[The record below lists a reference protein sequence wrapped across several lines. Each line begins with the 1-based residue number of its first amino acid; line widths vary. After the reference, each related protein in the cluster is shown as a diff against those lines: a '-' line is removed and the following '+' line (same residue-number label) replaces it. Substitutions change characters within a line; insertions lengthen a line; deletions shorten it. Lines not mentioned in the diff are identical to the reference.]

1 MMTAMFADS
10 ERARGS
16 DGEMGDMTHPSGD
29 SAVGSD
35 STVSVESVVRA
46 FVYGFAPVFNLSQV
60 ERFVTT
66 GVGANSAAPF
76 NSFSHAPGLAG
87 PDEEFVSINND
98 TIYSMAQLD
107 LSVGPLILDVPDTA
121 DAYFVLQFVDA
132 WTNNFA
138 YIGKRATGTK
148 AGRYVLVPPGWP
160 GELPADITSVHC
172 STRIVSIVGRWA
184 CDGPD
189 DVDRVRKLQDQIAL
203 TPLAANDPEG
213 LPEPDPAVPE
223 ELMFWERL
231 RLYLQAFPPAPHD
244 VALQQAFAPL
254 GLLETGPSPYVN
266 VDPALAAVLVE
277 GAAQGRA
284 GIEAALKSGAGDSIV
299 NGWHQTYHVF
309 DYNDDFF
316 EIGTIDGAEWR
327 IPDRAK
333 AIGLRAAAA
342 MGGLWGN
349 HGYEAAYSPVY
360 TDSAGDQL
368 TGERTYTI
376 TFAPTPPVDAFWSIT
391 MYSMPHFYL
400 VANPIGR
407 YSIGDRTPGLVYGA
421 DGSLTLTLS
430 ATEPTD
436 PAARANWLPT
446 PTGAFRPLLRM
457 YIPHETVLDGS
468 YEMPPVVRVDSRS

>member
-1 MMTAMFADS
+1 
-10 ERARGS
+10 
-16 DGEMGDMTHPSGD
+16 MTHPSGD

-35 STVSVESVVRA
+35 STVTVESAVSA

-76 NSFSHAPGLAG
+76 NSFSHADGLAG
-87 PDEEFVSINND
+87 PDDTFVSINND

-160 GELPADITSVHC
+160 GELPSDATAVHC

-189 DVDRVRKLQDQIAL
+189 DIDRVRDLQDRIAL
-203 TPLAANDPEG
+203 TPLVTKDPEG

-223 ELMFWERL
+223 ELAFWERL
-231 RLYLQAFPPAPHD
+231 RLYLQAFPPAPRD
-244 VALQQAFAPL
+244 IALQQAFAPL
-254 GLLETGPSPYVN
+254 GLLESGSSPYVN
-266 VDPALAAVLVE
+266 PDPALAKILVE

-284 GIEAALKSGAGDSIV
+284 RIEQALKSGSDATVV
-299 NGWHQTYHVF
+299 NGWHQAFHIF

-316 EIGTIDGAEWR
+316 EIGTLDSPEWR
-327 IPDRAK
+327 IEDRRK
-333 AIGLRAAAA
+333 AIGVRAAAA

-349 HGYEAAYSPVY
+349 HGYEAAYSQIY
-360 TDSAGDQL
+360 TDATGAQL
-368 TGERTYTI
+368 TGEHTYAI
-376 TFAPTPPVDAFWSIT
+376 TFASPPPVEAFWSIT

-400 VANPIGR
+400 VSNPIER
-407 YSIGDRTPGLVYGA
+407 YSIGDRTPGLVY
-421 DGSLTLTLS
+421 DDNGSLTLTLS
-430 ATEPTD
+430 ATEPAD
-436 PAARANWLPT
+436 PVARANWLPT
-446 PTGAFRPLLRM
+446 PAGPFRPLLRM
-457 YIPHETVLDGS
+457 YIPNKAVLDGS
-468 YEMPPVVRVDSRS
+468 YEMPPIVKVDGQG